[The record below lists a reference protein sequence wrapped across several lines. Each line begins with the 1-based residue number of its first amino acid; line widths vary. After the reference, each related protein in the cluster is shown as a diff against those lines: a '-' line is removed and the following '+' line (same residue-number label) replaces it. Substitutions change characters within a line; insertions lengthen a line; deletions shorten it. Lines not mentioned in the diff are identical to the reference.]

1 MDRHNPFK
9 NGELQAEYQSMTWPL
24 RSESMINT
32 GVLNPGDLHAV
43 NSTSQDPTDIGL
55 KGWRSNEDIKKQ
67 QWEVL
72 KIAER
77 NVKAL
82 RKSKSPTSPPPFIQQ
97 QQPTYQ
103 DSVILSPQDYLK
115 KHGGGQ

>member
-1 MDRHNPFK
+1 M
-9 NGELQAEYQSMTWPL
+9 
-24 RSESMINT
+24 
-32 GVLNPGDLHAV
+32 
-43 NSTSQDPTDIGL
+43 
-55 KGWRSNEDIKKQ
+55 RSNEDIKKQ

-82 RKSKSPTSPPPFIQQ
+82 RKSKAPTSPPPFIQQ
-97 QQPTYQ
+97 QPQTYQ
-103 DSVILSPQDYLK
+103 DSSILSPQDYLK